1 MILYRYILSRHFGPF
16 LFAFFT
22 LMFIFLLQFI
32 MRFIDELL
40 GKGLGFFVIAELI
53 VLNLSWMLVLAV
65 PMAVLVAT
73 LMAFGGMSANNEITA
88 MRASGVSLYRM
99 MAPVFLTSILLAV
112 FLVYF
117 NNDVLPDANHRA
129 KTMMID
135 IRRKKPALTL
145 SPGLFSRDITG
156 YSILV
161 RKTFEATNDLEGV
174 TIYDYSDPEKHVVIT
189 AEHGVISF
197 TPDYQKLIMDLRNG
211 EIHELSLTQPSARP
225 ATGRGRQYRK
235 IRYEKHRIIMNAE
248 GFGFERSGEGTFSR
262 GDRELSAPVMQ
273 AIVDSLNNDNM
284 RLTAAS
290 SKIIDEHFQQY
301 LGGSAPSMSTSRQ
314 QAIDAALNK
323 ARYYASILSNDL
335 SRLKY
340 NEDRMDEFLVEIHKK
355 YALPAACIVFVLIG
369 APLGVMARRGGFGIA
384 ATLSLG
390 FFVLYWACLIG
401 GEKLAD
407 RGIITPFWGMWFAN
421 IVLTIL
427 GSYLTLRIGKESL
440 IIHWGALKRLIPES
454 WRTPE
459 SPENPE
465 DYR

>member
-1 MILYRYILSRHFGPF
+1 MILSRYILSRHIGPF

-22 LMFIFLLQFI
+22 LMLIFLLQFI

-40 GKGLGFFVIAELI
+40 GKGLGFFIIAELI
-53 VLNLSWMLVLAV
+53 VLNLSWMVVLAV

-73 LMAFGGMSANNEITA
+73 LMAFGGLSANSEVTA

-99 MAPVFLTSILLAV
+99 MAPVFLASILLAV
-112 FLVYF
+112 FLMYF

-135 IRRKKPALTL
+135 IRRKKPTLTL

-161 RKTFEATNDLEGV
+161 RKTFEASNDLEGV
-174 TIYDYSDPEKHVVIT
+174 TIYDYSDPSKHVVIT
-189 AEHGVISF
+189 AERGVISF
-197 TPDYQKLIMDLRNG
+197 TPDYRKLIMDLTNG
-211 EIHELSLTQPSARP
+211 EIHELSLSDQQ
-225 ATGRGRQYRK
+225 QYRK

-262 GDRELSAPVMQ
+262 GDRELSADAMQ
-273 AIVDSLNNDNM
+273 AIVDSLRNENARVTENSNKVI
-284 RLTAAS
+284 AS
-290 SKIIDEHFQQY
+290 HFQQY
-301 LGGSAPSMSTSRQ
+301 LEGKVPSMRSTRQ

-323 ARYYASILSNDL
+323 VRYTASILANDI
-335 SRLKY
+335 SRLRY
-340 NEDRMDEFLVEIHKK
+340 NEDRMDEYLVEIHKK
-355 YALPAACIVFVLIG
+355 YALPAACIVFVLVG
-369 APLGVMARRGGFGIA
+369 APLGVMARRGGFGVA

-421 IVLTIL
+421 VVLTVL
-427 GSYLTLRIGKESL
+427 GTYLTLRIGKESL
-440 IIHWGALKRLIPES
+440 IIHWAALKRFIPTS
-454 WRTPE
+454 WRAPE
-459 SPENPE
+459 SPETPE
-465 DYR
+465 EYSR